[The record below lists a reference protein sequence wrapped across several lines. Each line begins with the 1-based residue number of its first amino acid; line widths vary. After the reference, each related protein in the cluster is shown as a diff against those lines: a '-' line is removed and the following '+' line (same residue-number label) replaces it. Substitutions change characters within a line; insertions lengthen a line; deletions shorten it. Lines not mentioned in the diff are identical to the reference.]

1 MSDARAIEAVTETLR
16 SLVDSGVKAVASGAN
31 TVTHPPHEVDVTAQE
46 ALVNLFLF
54 QTQIDG
60 SLRNELPAGVGP
72 GETGEPALPLVL
84 RYLLTPFVP
93 GGDDLQAHR
102 LLGGALQA
110 LHSRPVLTRTE
121 LADIAPYSDV
131 SRQVDTIRITWEPFE
146 EKDIFSLWSVFQTP
160 YRLSTVL
167 EVRAV
172 LIDSRRV
179 PRTAPPVLTRSADG
193 RGPQA
198 SPGLDSGTVRLD
210 GVRYPSG
217 QPAARV
223 NDAVEVVGANLSAIG
238 AVRLTH
244 LGAGTVVDVS
254 LPAQAATPA
263 SVRFAVPSGI
273 PAGIS
278 AVTLLAGSP
287 AAELPSGPGY
297 LAVAPTVTSPLPAS
311 VARDGAGNAV
321 VSLTASPAF
330 ATGQRVAVLLGSDPY
345 SAATSGSTATC
356 TVPHAVP
363 GDHLLRLRVD
373 GVDSLLVLDRTAT
386 PPVYDPTQLL
396 TVT

>member
-31 TVTHPPHEVDVTAQE
+31 TVTHPPHDVNATAQE

-60 SLRNELPAGVGP
+60 SLRNQPPAGVGP

-93 GGDDLQAHR
+93 DGDDLQAHR

-160 YRLSTVL
+160 YRLSTVF

-172 LIDSRRV
+172 LIDSSRA
-179 PRTAPPVLTRSADG
+179 PRTAPPVLTRGADG
-193 RGPQA
+193 HGPQA
-198 SPGLDSGTVRLD
+198 SPGLDSDTVRLD

-217 QPAARV
+217 QPGRPGERRGRGGRREPVRDRRRPAHAPRRRHRGRRPGARPGGDSGV
-223 NDAVEVVGANLSAIG
+223 R
-238 AVRLTH
+238 AVRRAVFH
-244 LGAGTVVDVS
+244 PGRDQRGD
-254 LPAQAATPA
+254 PARCQPGRRAAA
-263 SVRFAVPSGI
+263 
-273 PAGIS
+273 
-278 AVTLLAGSP
+278 
-287 AAELPSGPGY
+287 GPGY
-297 LAVAPTVTSPLPAS
+297 LAVAPIVTSPLPTS

-345 SAATSGSTATC
+345 PAATSGSTATC